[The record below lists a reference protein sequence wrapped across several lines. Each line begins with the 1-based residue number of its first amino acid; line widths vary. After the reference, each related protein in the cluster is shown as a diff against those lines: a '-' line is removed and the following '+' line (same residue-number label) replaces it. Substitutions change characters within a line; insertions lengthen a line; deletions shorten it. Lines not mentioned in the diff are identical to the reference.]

1 MAQQGPSQPSPA
13 SSTTNNPIVAV
24 GRKVKSVLSTQERPT
39 IRIYR
44 DSSSTPDPRNVPVTR
59 DFSEK
64 PTSTSLP
71 YGSTQQS
78 RTGNSEQSATQA
90 ASQPLPSQGN
100 AFTNRFRSL
109 FCRHEHSTEPDSY
122 DHEYDPDMVDLLDV
136 VGMYPEISTLSTLT
150 NVQNSLFV
158 PQMGRIINRQP
169 TYRLSDRPGEVR
181 TIDKIKAKLK
191 SLRSPENRSDDDT
204 WKQPNLEYAVL
215 PDGERLGGWS
225 PAEVEELDDLV
236 RHQLHSRRAKFKRS
250 MKGFGQYVRR
260 RKLTISS
267 IFGTSVDHNF
277 AALGLFIT
285 VYTTLITLFGAA
297 WVLFLIGWI
306 SLGSQK
312 AYIVN
317 VVDNVLVA
325 LFAIIGDGLAP
336 FRAVDT
342 YHMAY
347 IAHYHRKT
355 WKRREKLGLPELWD
369 HNDLPEQRKEEI
381 APPPQLDLES
391 LCARRMPKSL
401 ARRIAPRIPKKY
413 ADRMLSR
420 NQTEVEPT
428 YEYTVLTPEEQTI
441 LEFHERKFSKSHTF
455 YKLHET
461 ETHYAF
467 PLKLLF
473 TVVLLLDL
481 HSCLQ
486 ITLGACTWGIPYEH
500 RPFALTTVILCCSIT
515 CNIMGGVLISMGDK
529 RTRKHEVI
537 EKMMKQ
543 ELTSEAIESINTRRV
558 TEAEERGEIDPEIRK
573 KREEERN
580 REENEEI
587 KKSWKSVPSLPKKLL
602 GKGEDHR
609 QPSLPVEARSSSSS
623 MHVDSSKR
631 LGAGSGSSGDKM
643 ASRSVSATLKSVQEN
658 PTVAQPTYPQP
669 AVVKQEGVTPPKKG
683 VGQRVLAGFR
693 KADLDRS

>member
-1 MAQQGPSQPSPA
+1 MAQQGSSQSSPS
-13 SSTTNNPIVAV
+13 SSTTENPIVAV
-24 GRKVKSVLSTQERPT
+24 GRKVKSVLGTHQRPT

-44 DSSSTPDPRNVPVTR
+44 DSSSNAESRKAPSTR

-64 PTSTSLP
+64 STP
-71 YGSTQQS
+71 GSSSPGSAQHS
-78 RTGNSEQSATQA
+78 CAGPPEQSATGA
-90 ASQPLPSQGN
+90 ATQPLPSQGN
-100 AFTNRFRSL
+100 AFTNRFGSL
-109 FCRHEHSTEPDSY
+109 FSRGEYSTQHESY
-122 DHEYDPDMVDLLDV
+122 EHEYDPDMVDLLDV
-136 VGMYPEISTLSTLT
+136 VDPEISTLSTLT

-158 PQMGRIINRQP
+158 PQMGGIVNRQP
-169 TYRLSDRPGEVR
+169 TYRLSNGSGEVR
-181 TIDKIKAKLK
+181 TIDKIKRKLK
-191 SLRSPENRSDDDT
+191 NLRSPENRVDDDT
-204 WKQPNLEYAVL
+204 WKPPKLEYAVL
-215 PDGERLGGWS
+215 PDGERLVGWA
-225 PAEVEELDDLV
+225 PAEVDELDDRV

-250 MKGFGQYVRR
+250 LKGFRQYVRR
-260 RKLTISS
+260 P
-267 IFGTSVDHNF
+267 
-277 AALGLFIT
+277 LGLFIT
-285 VYTTLITLFGAA
+285 VYATLITLFGAA

-306 SLGSQK
+306 SLGSRK

-369 HNDLPEQRKEEI
+369 HNDLPEQRKEDI
-381 APPPQLDLES
+381 APPPQVDVES
-391 LCARRMPKSL
+391 LCARRMPKSF

-413 ADRMLSR
+413 ADMMIAR
-420 NQTEVEPT
+420 NQTEVQPN
-428 YEYTVLTPEEQTI
+428 YEYTVLSPEEQSV

-455 YKLHET
+455 YKPHET

-473 TVVLLLDL
+473 AVVILLDL

-486 ITLGACTWGIPYEH
+486 ITLGACTWGIPYQH
-500 RPFALTTVILCCSIT
+500 RPFALTTVILCFSIT
-515 CNIMGGVLISMGDK
+515 CNIMGGVLISIGDK

-537 EKMMKQ
+537 ERMMKQ
-543 ELTSEAIESINTRRV
+543 ELTSEVIETMNTRKLK
-558 TEAEERGEIDPEIRK
+558 EAEERGEIDPEIRK
-573 KREEERN
+573 RREEEKE

-587 KKSWKSVPSLPKKLL
+587 RKSWKSVPSLPKKLL

-609 QPSLPVEARSSSSS
+609 QPSLPVEERSSSSS
-623 MHVDSSKR
+623 THVDSPKR
-631 LGAGSGSSGDKM
+631 AGSTSSKDKRSSG
-643 ASRSVSATLKSVQEN
+643 RGSAALQPVQEN

-669 AVVKQEGVTPPKKG
+669 VARRGEGVLSQKKG
-683 VGQRVLAGFR
+683 TGQKVLAGFR

>member
-1 MAQQGPSQPSPA
+1 MAQQGSLRSSSPA
-13 SSTTNNPIVAV
+13 LTTENPIVAV
-24 GRKVKSVLSTQERPT
+24 GRKVKSVLSTHQRPT

-44 DSSSTPDPRNVPVTR
+44 DSSSTAEPRKVPVTR
-59 DFSEK
+59 DFPEK
-64 PTSTSLP
+64 STSASLP
-71 YGSTQQS
+71 PGNAQQS
-78 RTGNSEQSATQA
+78 RAGISEQSATQA
-90 ASQPLPSQGN
+90 AAHPLPSQGN
-100 AFTNRFRSL
+100 TFTNRFRSL
-109 FCRHEHSTEPDSY
+109 FGLGEYSTEPESY
-122 DHEYDPDMVDLLDV
+122 EHEYDPDMVDLLDV
-136 VGMYPEISTLSTLT
+136 VGINIYTLYPYECSKLPL
-150 NVQNSLFV
+150 
-158 PQMGRIINRQP
+158 
-169 TYRLSDRPGEVR
+169 YHPGEVR

-191 SLRSPENRSDDDT
+191 NLRSSEKQPDEDT
-204 WKQPNLEYAVL
+204 WKKPKLKYAVL
-215 PDGERLGGWS
+215 PDGERLGGWT
-225 PAEVEELDDLV
+225 PGQVEELDDLV

-260 RKLTISS
+260 P
-267 IFGTSVDHNF
+267 
-277 AALGLFIT
+277 LGLFIT
-285 VYTTLITLFGAA
+285 VYATLITLFGAA

-306 SLGSQK
+306 SLGSKKQ
-312 AYIVN
+312 YIVN

-355 WKRREKLGLPELWD
+355 WKRRQKLGLPELWD
-369 HNDLPEQRKEEI
+369 HNDLPEQRKEDI
-381 APPPQLDLES
+381 APPPQVDIES

-401 ARRIAPRIPKKY
+401 AHRIAPRIPKKY
-413 ADRMLSR
+413 ADRMVAR
-420 NQTEVEPT
+420 NQIEVEPS
-428 YEYTVLTPEEQTI
+428 YEYTVLSPEEQSV

-455 YKLHET
+455 YKPHET

-473 TVVLLLDL
+473 AVVLLLDL

-486 ITLGACTWGIPYEH
+486 ISLGACTWGIPYQH

-515 CNIMGGVLISMGDK
+515 CNIMGGVLISIGDK

-543 ELTSEAIESINTRRV
+543 ELTSEAIETINTRRLK
-558 TEAEERGEIDPEIRK
+558 EAEERGEIDPEIRK
-573 KREEERN
+573 RIQEEKD
-580 REENEEI
+580 REENEDI
-587 KKSWKSVPSLPKKLL
+587 KRSWKSVPGLPKKLL

-623 MHVDSSKR
+623 MHVDSPKR
-631 LGAGSGSSGDKM
+631 AGSGSSRDKK
-643 ASRSVSATLKSVQEN
+643 ASGRGGNVALKPVQEH
-658 PTVAQPTYPQP
+658 PTVAQPTYPEP
-669 AVVKQEGVTPPKKG
+669 VAGRDEGALPPKKG

>member
-1 MAQQGPSQPSPA
+1 MAQQDSSQSSPSSL
-13 SSTTNNPIVAV
+13 TTENPIVAV
-24 GRKVKSVLSTQERPT
+24 GRKVKSVLSTHQRPT

-44 DSSSTPDPRNVPVTR
+44 DSSSTTESRNMPTAG
-59 DFSEK
+59 DFPEK
-64 PTSTSLP
+64 STTTPLP
-71 YGSTQQS
+71 YGGAQQCRAGSSERST
-78 RTGNSEQSATQA
+78 TQEVA
-90 ASQPLPSQGN
+90 HPLPSQGN
-100 AFTNRFRSL
+100 AFANRFRSL
-109 FCRHEHSTEPDSY
+109 FGH
-122 DHEYDPDMVDLLDV
+122 
-136 VGMYPEISTLSTLT
+136 PEVSTLSTLT

-158 PQMGRIINRQP
+158 PQMGGIVNRQP
-169 TYRLSDRPGEVR
+169 TYRLSERPGEVS
-181 TIDKIKAKLK
+181 TMDKIKAKLK
-191 SLRSPENRSDDDT
+191 NLRSPEKRADEDT
-204 WKQPNLEYAVL
+204 WEKPILEYAVL
-215 PDGERLGGWS
+215 PDGERLGGWT

-236 RHQLHSRRAKFKRS
+236 RHQLHSRRAKLKRS

-260 RKLTISS
+260 P
-267 IFGTSVDHNF
+267 
-277 AALGLFIT
+277 LGLFIT
-285 VYTTLITLFGAA
+285 VYATLITLFGAA
-297 WVLFLIGWI
+297 WVFFLIGWI
-306 SLGSQK
+306 SLGSRK

-355 WKRREKLGLPELWD
+355 WKRREKLGLPKLWD
-369 HNDLPEQRKEEI
+369 HNDLPEQRKEDI
-381 APPPQLDLES
+381 TPTPQVDIES

-401 ARRIAPRIPKKY
+401 AHKIAPWIPKRY
-413 ADRMLSR
+413 ADKIVAR
-420 NQTEVEPT
+420 NHTEVEPS
-428 YEYTVLTPEEQTI
+428 YEYTVLSPEEQSV

-455 YKLHET
+455 YKPHET

-473 TVVLLLDL
+473 AVVLLLDL

-486 ITLGACTWGIPYEH
+486 ISLGACTWGIPYHH

-515 CNIMGGVLISMGDK
+515 CNIMGGVLISIGDK

-543 ELTSEAIESINTRRV
+543 ELTSEAIETINTRRLK
-558 TEAEERGEIDPEIRK
+558 EAEERGEIDPEIRK
-573 KREEERN
+573 RKEEEKD

-609 QPSLPVEARSSSSS
+609 QPSLPVGARSSSSN
-623 MHVDSSKR
+623 MHVDSPKR
-631 LGAGSGSSGDKM
+631 AGSGSSRDKKG
-643 ASRSVSATLKSVQEN
+643 SGRGSAALQSVQEH
-658 PTVAQPTYPQP
+658 PTVAQPTYPEP
-669 AVVKQEGVTPPKKG
+669 VTRRGEGVSL
-683 VGQRVLAGFR
+683 GQRVLAGLR